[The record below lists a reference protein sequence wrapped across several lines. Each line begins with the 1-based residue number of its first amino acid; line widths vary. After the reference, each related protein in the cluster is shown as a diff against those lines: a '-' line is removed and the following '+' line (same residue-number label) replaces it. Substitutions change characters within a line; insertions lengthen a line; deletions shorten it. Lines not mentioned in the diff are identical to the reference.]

1 MRADNVEDVEYVDVN
16 PTMEFKDGDIIVNED
31 FTVIGVFQAELTDR
45 EEQYTFPS
53 FYIACSNGR
62 VHENFDD
69 MDCEWPGDYRF
80 ATDEETE
87 IFLKEVEDLTDLIWC
102 PNTKMLEKRDESD
115 WKVKGHFYP
124 KTWDE
129 AVKNYN
135 SCHELE
141 DELVCCG
148 YEDGYSGTIYSFA
161 QLKLLYDIYVE
172 GIENKPDDVVYSV
185 VVNPQGELDLRPY
198 IYGIRN
204 SLLTFR
210 YQEQARMFM
219 TYFEEMIKK
228 CKELV

>member
-1 MRADNVEDVEYVDVN
+1 MKQV
-16 PTMEFKDGDIIVNED
+16 P
-31 FTVIGVFQAELTDR
+31 
-45 EEQYTFPS
+45 
-53 FYIACSNGR
+53 
-62 VHENFDD
+62 
-69 MDCEWPGDYRF
+69 
-80 ATDEETE
+80 
-87 IFLKEVEDLTDLIWC
+87 
-102 PNTKMLEKRDESD
+102 D